1 MKTRYPFRVSR
12 AHFLWI
18 LALAV
23 GVLLVEPSVTGTAAD
38 KKDSGVPPGYS
49 SKIIQVK
56 FKEGTKVIQPGALL
70 PQNLRKSVASVTRL
84 FTLSEEEMDNIGA
97 SGLNLWFQIT
107 LKPGTNAAAFIE
119 DLKRLE
125 SVEIVQP
132 APLPAPP
139 P

>member
-1 MKTRYPFRVSR
+1 MDTS
-12 AHFLWI
+12 L
-18 LALAV
+18 
-23 GVLLVEPSVTGTAAD
+23 GTN
-38 KKDSGVPPGYS
+38 KKNKQKKP
-49 SKIIQVK
+49 
-56 FKEGTKVIQPGALL
+56 EALL
-70 PQNLRKSVASVTRL
+70 PPNLRNSVDGITRL
-84 FTLSEEEMDNIGA
+84 FTLPGEELDRIGA

-107 LKPGTNAAAFIE
+107 LKPGTDAAAFIE